1 MRQVL
6 SSFVHAFS
14 MYSKIPMPRASWKK
28 EDMKY
33 AMCFFPLIGLV
44 IGAVMYGVY
53 YFLLRIACGDIIK
66 ASILSV
72 IPILITGGIHMD
84 GWLDTMDARNSYK
97 EKEAKLE
104 ILKDPHVGA
113 FAVIKCMVY
122 AIIFFGF
129 TSEISNRSIKIIAI
143 SYVLSRALSGLG
155 VVYFKGAKKEGLLAT
170 FSDSAEKTR
179 VRIVLILYVIA
190 CAVIMPWIDL
200 PMGILCFLMS
210 GIVFLYYR
218 IMSYKEFGGITG
230 DLAGYFLQ
238 VCELVVLI
246 TAVVVDY
253 LF

>member
-1 MRQVL
+1 MRQVV

-33 AMCFFPLIGLV
+33 AMCFFPLIGLM

-53 YFLLRIACGDIIK
+53 YILLRISCGEILRT
-66 ASILSV
+66 SILSV
-72 IPILITGGIHMD
+72 IPIVITGGIHLD

-97 EKEAKLE
+97 EKEVKLE

-122 AIIFFGF
+122 AILLFGF
-129 TSEISNRSIKIIAI
+129 TSEISSRSIKIIAI
-143 SYVLSRALSGLG
+143 SYILSRAFSGLS

-170 FSDSAEKTR
+170 FSDSAEKNIVR
-179 VRIVLILYVIA
+179 VVLILYVVA
-190 CAVIMPWIDL
+190 CAGVMSIIDL

-210 GIVFLYYR
+210 GVVFLYYR
-218 IMSYKEFGGITG
+218 WMSYKEFGGITG

-238 VCELVVLI
+238 LCEFVVLI
-246 TAVVVDY
+246 TAVIVDY
-253 LF
+253 LL